1 MEAAAVCTDNCRRRI
16 TCPAVHVIPK
26 IVHADGFHHRI
37 GLLAGLSGALC
48 QRKRR
53 TDYHRKEIAA
63 DREYGDVRAW
73 RGDNLLLTPELTG
86 ERTPQGDQ
94 LAATRGVKTV
104 WIPGESA
111 SASLSS
117 PPPAATGGAK
127 PAAAGPPG
135 KATSSPTSA
144 PAPAPTAQGAATA
157 AGNAAAGNAAAGKP
171 AAGTAPPAPA
181 SAAAGKPAAASSTT
195 AAGAATTT
203 IAPAAAKPAT
213 GPGGVPHSNGPIT
226 VLSTDMTYHDGS
238 GILIYK
244 GNVHVDQDG
253 KTLTCHQLDVYLDVN
268 HKAKQMTCTGD
279 THFDDPSTG
288 RKIDGESA
296 IYRVEAR
303 KVDVV
308 GEVVTMHDRE
318 GNIVHGQRMRYNLD
332 DGKVVV
338 LGKDDGP
345 KVGAAPGGTP

>member
-1 MEAAAVCTDNCRRRI
+1 MDMDSGHGEFFGAPVDLTSPRGRMRA
-16 TCPAVHVIPK
+16 PHVIYTTADQL
-26 IVHADGFHHRI
+26 VHAVEGVRAQIEQANDANLTG
-37 GLLAGLSGALC
+37 SALGEGKGPVLVVS
-48 QRKRR
+48 QEAFWRR
-53 TDYHRKEIAA
+53 PQASFVFR
-63 DREYGDVRAW
+63 GDVRAW

-94 LAATRGVKTV
+94 LGATRGVKTV

-117 PPPAATGGAK
+117 PPPAASGGAK
-127 PAAAGPPG
+127 SVAAGAPAAG
-135 KATSSPTSA
+135 T
-144 PAPAPTAQGAATA
+144 
-157 AGNAAAGNAAAGKP
+157 AGNAAAGGKQAATAGAPASGAAAAGTP
-171 AAGTAPPAPA
+171 GAPA
-181 SAAAGKPAAASSTT
+181 S
-195 AAGAATTT
+195 TTT
-203 IAPAAAKPAT
+203 IAPAGAKPAS

-226 VLSTDMTYHDGS
+226 VLSTDMVYHDGS

-308 GEVVTMHDRE
+308 GEVVTMHDRD

-345 KVGAAPGGTP
+345 KVGAAPGGAP